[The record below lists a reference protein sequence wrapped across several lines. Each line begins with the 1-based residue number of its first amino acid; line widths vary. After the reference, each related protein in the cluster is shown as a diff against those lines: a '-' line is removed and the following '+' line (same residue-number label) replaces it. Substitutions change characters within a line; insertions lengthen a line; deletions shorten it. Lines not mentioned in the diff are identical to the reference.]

1 MSNNKVQPQL
11 QKLWNVVSSQHT
23 RETYAATIGVTTEIV
38 KETAVLLWYV
48 VLLTVVGADGL
59 VSFGRKSVHNIRLL
73 LSGLDNSKDMKEIAA
88 ESGKVLATASQETIS
103 SLLSQ
108 ARTQLGLPEK
118 NELELPPIPAK
129 QAEPEPVPVSVPE
142 PAAPPS
148 PISSTAPVAAPESSV
163 PPETSSVSS
172 TDKTV
177 EQASPSIED
186 DTAVDSE
193 DKSEP

>member
-48 VLLTVVGADGL
+48 VLLAVVGADGL
-59 VSFGRKSVHNIRLL
+59 VSFGRKSVHNVRLM
-73 LSGLDNSKDMKEIAA
+73 LSGLDNSKDVKEIAA
-88 ESGKVLATASQETIS
+88 ESGKVLATAGQETIS

-118 NELELPPIPAK
+118 TELELPPIPAK

-142 PAAPPS
+142 PATSPTPTAASAPVAPPEPSLPSASSAVGSTETAPPS
-148 PISSTAPVAAPESSV
+148 TE
-163 PPETSSVSS
+163 E
-172 TDKTV
+172 DTV
-177 EQASPSIED
+177 G
-186 DTAVDSE
+186 DSE
-193 DKSEP
+193 GNSEP